1 MDINAEACIK
11 QGEEL
16 GMIAKKKSALK
27 YQMQSFANNL
37 ICTNPKDSLEKLCQ
51 LCLIYEIDA
60 MPLIEVMSENDEQNC
75 QKACQYF
82 ILILSPETTH
92 PWVCGGRAFFLQK
105 NKKYL
110 ILLLSP
116 EKFVILNMREH
127 KLMKSAERRDTDASK
142 RTGRDDIHKSK
153 TVS

>member
-1 MDINAEACIK
+1 MFRLCFLLTTITVSLLFSDFCFNYVMRIKGIYWPDRPLDIIK
-11 QGEEL
+11 NVLLPKERQVE
-16 GMIAKKKSALK
+16 
-27 YQMQSFANNL
+27 
-37 ICTNPKDSLEKLCQ
+37 TNK
-51 LCLIYEIDA
+51 
-60 MPLIEVMSENDEQNC
+60 
-75 QKACQYF
+75 F

-92 PWVCGGRAFFLQK
+92 PWVCGGRAFFLQE

>member
-1 MDINAEACIK
+1 MRIKGIYWPDRPLDIIK
-11 QGEEL
+11 NVLLPKERQVE
-16 GMIAKKKSALK
+16 
-27 YQMQSFANNL
+27 
-37 ICTNPKDSLEKLCQ
+37 TNK
-51 LCLIYEIDA
+51 
-60 MPLIEVMSENDEQNC
+60 
-75 QKACQYF
+75 F